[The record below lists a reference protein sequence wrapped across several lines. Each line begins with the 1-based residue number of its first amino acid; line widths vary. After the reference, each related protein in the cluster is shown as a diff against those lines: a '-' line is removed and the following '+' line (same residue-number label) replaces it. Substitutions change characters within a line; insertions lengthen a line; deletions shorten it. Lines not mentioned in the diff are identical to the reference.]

1 MGVRV
6 AQIGVPRPREE
17 QGPVQGHIVPELGS
31 GTRRPGSV
39 GQNEGAFISCYLHN
53 K

>member
-17 QGPVQGHIVPELGS
+17 QGPLQGRIVPELGS
-31 GTRRPGSV
+31 GTRWPGSV